1 MELTDVLLF
10 VHIVAAMAWLG
21 GGFLAGVFA
30 SRMKAADPQHAL
42 GFARTMRMVSMK
54 VFMPATLIVFAAGTW
69 LVSLNEV
76 YGYEQLWVSIG
87 FGVVLIA
94 GAMGPLFFKPT
105 IEKGIAAMEA
115 GDGPT
120 AGALMRRL
128 GIGSKAVLLLE
139 FVAVWA
145 MIVKPG
151 L

>member
-1 MELTDVLLF
+1 
-10 VHIVAAMAWLG
+10 
-21 GGFLAGVFA
+21 
-30 SRMKAADPQHAL
+30 
-42 GFARTMRMVSMK
+42 MRIVSMK

-105 IEKGIAAMEA
+105 IDKGIAAMEA
-115 GDGPT
+115 GDRPT

-128 GIGSKAVLLLE
+128 GIGSKAALLLE